1 MEQSRNFETNYQ
13 IHTFTGGFTQTN
25 GYAFEGPGGWI
36 GVDAPEGFAAW
47 LKSKNIRL
55 SALLLS
61 HAHFDHVVD
70 AAEIAINHGCQ
81 VYAWE
86 KSTPETRLEDF
97 LLRMAGISI
106 VIQDYPLHV
115 ALKGMES
122 IQVCGIDFDLA
133 HVPGHSPDSVVFFD
147 KLHRQLFSG
156 DTLMAGTM
164 GRTDFP
170 GGGTQMLISGIRT
183 KLLPLGDDVTVWSG
197 HGEATTIGKER
208 AWVERGRF

>member
-1 MEQSRNFETNYQ
+1 MEHPKNTETSIQ
-13 IHTFTGGFTQTN
+13 IHVFTGGFTQTN
-25 GYAFEGPGGWI
+25 GYAFKGPDGWI

-70 AAEIAINHGCQ
+70 AAELSSSHGCQ
-81 VYAWE
+81 IYAWE
-86 KSTPETRLEDF
+86 KSTAETRLEDF
-97 LLRMAGISI
+97 LRMAGIRLAI
-106 VIQDYPLHV
+106 DDYPVHV
-115 ALKGMES
+115 VLKGVES
-122 IQVCGIDFDLA
+122 ITVCGLDFHLA

-170 GGGTQMLISGIRT
+170 GGGTQLLISGIQT
-183 KLLPLGDDVTVWSG
+183 KLLPLGDDVIVWAG
-197 HGEATTIGKER
+197 HGEATTIGEER
-208 AWVERGRF
+208 SWVERGWF